1 MNIVLVGMSGSGKTT
16 VAYELN
22 KLCGIQ
28 RIDCDELIESEF
40 GNISNIFKKHGEEH
54 FRDIETNIVIGLS
67 DIQSSVISTGGGCVL
82 RRKNVDILK
91 KSGKIV
97 YLRTSVNEIEKR
109 LRGDK
114 SRPLLAGDMKNKLQK
129 MLLVRE
135 PIYSAIADL
144 IIDTDDLSP
153 KEVAKEILENI
164 K

>member
-28 RIDCDELIESEF
+28 RIDCDELIEREF
-40 GNISNIFKKHGEEH
+40 GNISNIFKKHGEEY
-54 FRDIETNIVIGLS
+54 FRDIETNIVISLS

-91 KSGKIV
+91 KLGKIV

-109 LRGDK
+109 LKGDK

-129 MLLVRE
+129 MLLVRD

-153 KEVAKEILENI
+153 QEVAKEILENI